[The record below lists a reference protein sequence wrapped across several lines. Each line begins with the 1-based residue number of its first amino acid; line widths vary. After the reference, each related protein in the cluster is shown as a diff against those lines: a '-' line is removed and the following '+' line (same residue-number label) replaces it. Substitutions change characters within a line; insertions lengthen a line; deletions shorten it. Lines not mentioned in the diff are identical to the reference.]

1 MNGNDASLQMEIHKL
16 KDKIAGPEYQLEL
29 IGKKVQVL
37 NNDLAKVLIALNDI
51 MNSLEGDNK

>member
-16 KDKIAGPEYQLEL
+16 KDKIAGTEYQLEL
-29 IGKKVQVL
+29 IGKKVQEL
-37 NNDLAKVLIALNDI
+37 NNDLAKVLISLNDI

>member
-16 KDKIAGPEYQLEL
+16 KDKIAGTEYQLEL
-29 IGKKVQVL
+29 IGKKVQEL

>member
-16 KDKIAGPEYQLEL
+16 KDKIAGTEYQLEL

>member
-16 KDKIAGPEYQLEL
+16 KDKIAGTEYQLEL
-29 IGKKVQVL
+29 IGKKVQDL

>member
-16 KDKIAGPEYQLEL
+16 KDKIAGTEYQLEL
-29 IGKKVQVL
+29 IGKKIQAL
-37 NNDLAKVLIALNDI
+37 NSDLAKVMIALNDI